1 MEKFE
6 HFLAWTA
13 TSLLGLLVVITKILF
28 KDIYQK
34 LDNLA
39 KTNQELLSLLNTIDK
54 RITINEPNDPATVAK
69 LNELLSQPSSRTKRK
84 PS

>member
-54 RITINEPNDPATVAK
+54 RITINELNDAATVAK
-69 LNELLSQPSSRTKRK
+69 LNEFLSQPSSRTKRK

>member
-39 KTNQELLSLLNTIDK
+39 KTNQELLSLLNAIDK
-54 RITINEPNDPATVAK
+54 RITINELNDAATVAK
-69 LNELLSQPSSRTKRK
+69 LNEFLAQPSSRTKRK